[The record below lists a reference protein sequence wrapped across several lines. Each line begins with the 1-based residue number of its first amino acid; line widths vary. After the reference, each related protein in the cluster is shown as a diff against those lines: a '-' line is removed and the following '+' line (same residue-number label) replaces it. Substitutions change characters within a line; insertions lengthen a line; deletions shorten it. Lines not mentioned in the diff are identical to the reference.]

1 MSYTV
6 RIYGD
11 DPQAG
16 PGALLS
22 EHDYTSGVQALEFI
36 AGAIGDGYAVEL
48 LAVDRGGICRLKQAA
63 KKEGNAP

>member
-1 MSYTV
+1 VYTV

-22 EHDYTSGVQALEFI
+22 EHDYTSGVEALEFM
-36 AGAIGDGYAVEL
+36 AGAIGDGHSIEL
-48 LAVDRGGICRLKQAA
+48 LATADAG
-63 KKEGNAP
+63 